1 VSGEHGPA
9 DWPGPA
15 GGGGHGRWRGLLA
28 VAWSGLRSAPG
39 TALVDTAAAALGAA
53 ALVLFVGL
61 GLGVGDA
68 ARGLFPA
75 DARLVEVVPGP
86 VSLGGLLGGGL
97 LDDGAVGRLAALPGV
112 EAAWPRL
119 ALEVPVAAAQAPPG
133 LTGAWPPGM
142 VLQIPVIGVAPGL
155 LAGEPGGAAFADPP
169 AGQPVPVA
177 LSRRL
182 LELYDKTIAPAWGVP
197 RLPPGFDPAGLELD
211 LEVGLAIVPGRSEAA
226 RQPLRVRLATLSDR
240 VPLYAMAMPLATV
253 QRLQAAYRRPDEGYA
268 QVTVQVAAPD
278 DAPAVAAA
286 ARRMGF
292 GLDTADRSAA
302 ERAGAVVAITTT
314 ALAALALLLGLL
326 AALAIA
332 RSRAAGV
339 AARSRDLALLQA
351 LGATGGDLALV
362 VLLEAGLVGAAGG
375 LAGLGLGRLGGLLAD
390 RVARGLLPDFPF
402 RPESFFRFPAWLLGA
417 ALALAVLSA
426 VMGALAPA
434 TRAARIE
441 PARWLS

>member
-1 VSGEHGPA
+1 VLSR
-9 DWPGPA
+9 
-15 GGGGHGRWRGLLA
+15 GRWRGLLA

-39 TALVDTAAAALGAA
+39 TAVVDAAAAALGAA
-53 ALVLFVGL
+53 ALVLFVAL

-68 ARGLFPA
+68 ARRLFPA
-75 DARLVEVVPGP
+75 DDRLLEVVPGP

-97 LDDGAVGRLAALPGV
+97 LDDGAVARLAALPGV
-112 EAAWPRL
+112 QAAWPRL
-119 ALEVPVAAAQAPPG
+119 TMEVPVAASQAPPG

-142 VLQIPVIGVAPGL
+142 TLQIPVVGLAPGL
-155 LAGEPGGAAFADPP
+155 LAGDLRAGVAFDDPP

-197 RLPPGFDPAGLELD
+197 RLPPGFDPTGLELD
-211 LEVGLAIVPGRSEAA
+211 LRVGLAIVPGRSEAV
-226 RQPLRVRLATLSDR
+226 QQGVRVRLAALSDR

-253 QRLQAAYRRPDEGYA
+253 RRLHAAYQRPERGYA

-292 GLDTADRSAA
+292 GLDTADRSAS
-302 ERAGAVVAITTT
+302 ERSGAVVAITTA
-314 ALAALALLLGLL
+314 ALGGLALLLCVL

-339 AARSRDLALLQA
+339 AARARDLALLQA
-351 LGATGGDLALV
+351 LGATGADLGLV
-362 VLLEAGLVGAAGG
+362 VLLEAALVGAAGG
-375 LAGLGLGRLGGLLAD
+375 LAGIGLGRLGGLLGD
-390 RVARGLLPDFPF
+390 GLIQRLLPDFPF
-402 RPESFFRFPAWLLGA
+402 RPESFFRGPAWLLGA
-417 ALALAVLSA
+417 ALGLAVLSA
-426 VMGALAPA
+426 VLGALAPA
-434 TRAARIE
+434 ASAARVE